1 MADAGVVCK
10 QLGCGAAVSAPGNAH
25 IGRGSGP
32 IWLKNIA
39 CDGTKSAL
47 WHCGNEGWGKNDCG
61 NGEEAGVTCSALKL
75 VQEDNSPIANE
86 TVQLKLNGKNV
97 GNYTTAE
104 NGTVQL
110 SINMSE
116 LFNPDFNL
124 RLLNKEG
131 FVLLVTVSKELAPV
145 ARMLFYTVHSAGELV
160 VDSIRFQ
167 IEKCFRNKLHL
178 QFSGKLGLAVSNISI
193 HLNATANSHCA
204 LQAMAQS
211 VSLLRPEREL
221 SAETVYKLF
230 PLKESHG
237 YHFNG
242 LNLEDDS
249 KEPCVVAD
257 KIFSQQLVL
266 CACKL

>member
-1 MADAGVVCK
+1 MK
-10 QLGCGAAVSAPGNAH
+10 
-25 IGRGSGP
+25 
-32 IWLKNIA
+32 
-39 CDGTKSAL
+39 
-47 WHCGNEGWGKNDCG
+47 
-61 NGEEAGVTCSALKL
+61 LKL

-86 TVQLKLNGKNV
+86 TAQLKLNGKNV
-97 GNYTTAE
+97 SNYTTAE

-124 RLLNKEG
+124 RSHVGRAELPGQGDHCALAPEQRRVRGGHQCTFLLCVVMAKDAIVRNGQQQVSISGG
-131 FVLLVTVSKELAPV
+131 FVLLVPVSKELAPV

-167 IEKCFRNKLHL
+167 TEKCFRNKARLHL